1 MAFIC
6 QGLSCSFSMV
16 FTFQFSSLDVW
27 TLYYF
32 ETYIYMPQNRIYIV
46 SMDFSLLHCESEHWC
61 TRWEFQNNHIEKETV
76 LITTC
81 RHGIGNFPHSH
92 MCACTHT
99 HTRTLTHTTQLFFQS
114 TQMMHLGWFKM
125 LPSGFRPSL
134 RNSSS
139 KR

>member
-81 RHGIGNFPHSH
+81 RHGIGNLPHSH
-92 MCACTHT
+92 IHT
-99 HTRTLTHTTQLFFQS
+99 HAHSHTPHSYFFRAPKWCILVDLRCFLLGLDHLWETQVQKGNF
-114 TQMMHLGWFKM
+114 
-125 LPSGFRPSL
+125 
-134 RNSSS
+134 S
-139 KR
+139 KK